1 MVIVSLCAHT
11 DTYTSPRYT
20 SHLLEVEL
28 DETAAFSVEL
38 LKDLCGGRPSQVKG

>member
-1 MVIVSLCAHT
+1 MVVVSLCAHT

-28 DETAAFSVEL
+28 NETAAFSVEL